1 MYGAYTQP
9 LSSAMGHSL
18 NVQLILKRQI
28 FESPIEVEITKVLYF
43 ISSITV
49 VKYLGE

>member
-1 MYGAYTQP
+1 MYNAYTQP

-28 FESPIEVEITKVLYF
+28 IESPIEVEITKVLY
-43 ISSITV
+43 SITV
-49 VKYLGE
+49 VKAEVFR